1 MPRVRAVLI
10 AALLLAP
17 AVAMAADDEDADWHT
32 VRVTGPGVYV
42 LSSCGIVG
50 SGKTEA
56 EARRAF
62 ERSARYARR
71 VFKGLGRR
79 CTLMKLTD
87 VVRIA
92 PGQKAAFFTAGPRG
106 VIGTDRQEVIR
117 RCRAGEEALLKAEPN
132 VQGPNPKD
140 CDRVHAAYGP
150 FPRKQAW
157 DEYDDARSFVYLED
171 NGYWVDDRAA
181 PICFPAGTAIATPD
195 GDRPIET
202 LAAGNRVLSWSAERG
217 APVPA
222 RVLDVKRRR
231 THELLELTLADGR
244 TLRVSANHPL
254 FVPARNDWVA
264 AGALRAGDEL
274 GVLADGKLA
283 SVAIKVV
290 ANRAVDI
297 DVFDLTVET
306 THAYFA
312 GGVLAHNY

>member
-1 MPRVRAVLI
+1 MSRLRAVLL

-17 AVAMAADDEDADWHT
+17 AAASAADDEEDDWNKL
-32 VRVTGPGVYV
+32 RVAGPGVYV
-42 LSSCGIVG
+42 LSSCGIIG
-50 SGKTEA
+50 GGKTEA

-62 ERSARYARR
+62 ERSARSARR
-71 VFKGLGRR
+71 VFKGLSPR
-79 CTLMKLTD
+79 CTLTKLTD
-87 VVRIA
+87 VVRIV
-92 PGQKAAFFTAGPRG
+92 PGQQPAFLIAGPRG
-106 VIGTDRQEVIR
+106 VIGTDRQEIVR

-150 FPRKQAW
+150 YRRKPAW
-157 DEYDDARSFVYLED
+157 DEYDDAASFVYLQD
-171 NGYWVDDRAA
+171 NGYWVDDRGA
-181 PICFPAGTAIATPD
+181 PICFPAGTAVATPD

-202 LAAGNRVLSWSAERG
+202 LAAGNLVLSWSADRG
-217 APVPA
+217 AVVPA

-231 THELLELTLADGR
+231 AHELLELTFADGR

-264 AGALRAGDEL
+264 AGELRAGAEV
-274 GVLADGKLA
+274 GVLADGKLV
-283 SVAIKVV
+283 SVAIKQV

-297 DVFDLTVET
+297 DVFDLTIEN